1 LLAGAGPTRQSAA
14 KSPPRE
20 QVEIGTGGNLRLA
33 LSARWTRI
41 VHVGSYGYSVSAI
54 RAFRDLI
61 RVAENMGAVST
72 DTMPALGR
80 SDAFVARLEGSGS
93 ATKAREGAPANL
105 TLDRSP
111 ADALA
116 AAKTQL
122 AAAEAGAVVRAER
135 ERIIAEAQAT
145 ARDIVAEAERAAQ
158 DIVASAV
165 KIKAEADRALDD
177 AKSKAVCIQKRA
189 QAALALAE
197 NIAEGRRLID
207 ALGG

>member
-1 LLAGAGPTRQSAA
+1 MTQANPW
-14 KSPPRE
+14 
-20 QVEIGTGGNLRLA
+20 EIC
-33 LSARWTRI
+33 
-41 VHVGSYGYSVSAI
+41 AI
-54 RAFRDLI
+54 RALRNLFP
-61 RVAENMGAVST
+61 VAEDMGTVINDTIAVLER
-72 DTMPALGR
+72 PRG
-80 SDAFVARLEGSGS
+80 FVARLEGSES
-93 ATKAREGAPANL
+93 ATTRAPEAAAPADL
-105 TLDRSP
+105 TVERLP

-116 AAKTQL
+116 AAKTL
-122 AAAEAGAVVRAER
+122 LPVAEAVAIPHAER

-145 ARDIVAEAERAAQ
+145 ARNIVAEAERAAQ
-158 DIVASAV
+158 DIVARAV

>member
-1 LLAGAGPTRQSAA
+1 M
-14 KSPPRE
+14 
-20 QVEIGTGGNLRLA
+20 
-33 LSARWTRI
+33 
-41 VHVGSYGYSVSAI
+41 
-54 RAFRDLI
+54 
-61 RVAENMGAVST
+61 RVADTMGAVST

-80 SDAFVARLEGSGS
+80 GDVFVARLEAAGS
-93 ATKAREGAPANL
+93 ATKPREGAAANL

-116 AAKTQL
+116 ATKTPL

-165 KIKAEADRALDD
+165 KIKTEADRALDD
-177 AKSKAVCIQKRA
+177 AKSKALCIQKRA
-189 QAALALAE
+189 QAALALAK

>member
-1 LLAGAGPTRQSAA
+1 
-14 KSPPRE
+14 
-20 QVEIGTGGNLRLA
+20 
-33 LSARWTRI
+33 
-41 VHVGSYGYSVSAI
+41 
-54 RAFRDLI
+54 
-61 RVAENMGAVST
+61 MGIVST
-72 DTMPALGR
+72 DTIAALERTGI
-80 SDAFVARLEGSGS
+80 FIARLEGSES
-93 ATKAREGAPANL
+93 ATKAPEAAPANL
-105 TLDRSP
+105 TLERSP

-116 AAKTQL
+116 ATKTDF
-122 AAAEAGAVVRAER
+122 AATEAVAIAHAER
-135 ERIIAEAQAT
+135 ARIIAEAQAT

-158 DIVASAV
+158 DIVARAV